1 MGAFQSVSQPDD
13 DTTRT
18 NGTVTSGTMTSQHR
32 IIEKIGAGGMG
43 EVYLVEHTKLNRRVA
58 LRFLSPDLCRSTG
71 FR

>member
-32 IIEKIGAGGMG
+32 IIEKIGAGGMV
-43 EVYLVEHTKLNRRVA
+43 EVYLV
-58 LRFLSPDLCRSTG
+58 
-71 FR
+71 